1 MLQAS
6 VSNQCDHLATA
17 FRRHRPLRTGECPI
31 KERIENPTCINCGE
45 TGHLANS
52 NRCTKFPKTQ
62 PKKGDASQNRNFNNN
77 NANTTA
83 INAIPSAP
91 TRKNV
96 SYADS
101 IKGPQQM
108 APLDTS
114 KSVPTK
120 PEALAPREAEKQ
132 NKSKENSEEKPFSF
146 IDAINEIRQLF
157 VEYPF
162 LMDLGRQL
170 RNAVGPEK
178 VDVFYR
184 HITTF
189 V

>member
-1 MLQAS
+1 
-6 VSNQCDHLATA
+6 
-17 FRRHRPLRTGECPI
+17 
-31 KERIENPTCINCGE
+31 
-45 TGHLANS
+45 
-52 NRCTKFPKTQ
+52 
-62 PKKGDASQNRNFNNN
+62 
-77 NANTTA
+77 
-83 INAIPSAP
+83 
-91 TRKNV
+91 
-96 SYADS
+96 
-101 IKGPQQM
+101 M

-120 PEALAPREAEKQ
+120 PETLVPREAEKQ
-132 NKSKENSEEKPFSF
+132 TKNKDNTEEKPFSF

>member
-1 MLQAS
+1 
-6 VSNQCDHLATA
+6 
-17 FRRHRPLRTGECPI
+17 
-31 KERIENPTCINCGE
+31 
-45 TGHLANS
+45 
-52 NRCTKFPKTQ
+52 
-62 PKKGDASQNRNFNNN
+62 
-77 NANTTA
+77 
-83 INAIPSAP
+83 
-91 TRKNV
+91 
-96 SYADS
+96 
-101 IKGPQQM
+101 M
-108 APLDTS
+108 APLHTS

-132 NKSKENSEEKPFSF
+132 NKSKDNSEEKTFSF

-184 HITTF
+184 HITIF